1 VRAGTAALGLAL
13 AVAAAPARGGEIPE
27 AVLVLETSP
36 ETPGAEKSGAPVR
49 FALLKNGRVFV
60 GGTSLLE
67 AGHLEKEE
75 ASELRR
81 RAEDLARRPGFSETI
96 SLGGDAG
103 RLVRLRLLEGRRFD
117 LRVTGDPATAPDTLT
132 PVSSLL
138 SDLMGFHHP
147 SLRPF
152 VPASYALGVREAT
165 LTGGCR
171 PWTFSVPLADAL
183 AGPNSVP
190 ARDAEGWPTG
200 ALPASVCEG
209 ARRYVVTLRPLLPGE
224 QP

>member
-1 VRAGTAALGLAL
+1 MRVGTAALAL

-36 ETPGAEKSGAPVR
+36 GTPGAETSGAPVR
-49 FALLKNGRVFV
+49 FALLKDGRVFV

-67 AGHLEKEE
+67 VGQLEKQE
-75 ASELRR
+75 ASALRR
-81 RAEDLARRPGFSETI
+81 RAEDLTRRPGFTETI
-96 SLGGDAG
+96 SLGGDSG
-103 RLVRLRLLEGRRFD
+103 RLARLRLLEGRRFD
-117 LRVTGDPATAPDTLT
+117 LRVSGDPASAPGPLA
-132 PVSSLL
+132 PVASLL
-138 SDLMGFHHP
+138 SDLMRFHHP

-165 LTGGCR
+165 LSGGCR

-183 AGPNSVP
+183 AGPNAVP
-190 ARDAEGWPTG
+190 AREVEGWPTG